1 VREACALFG
10 TAHYPEYHFLVTC
23 SDDFGYFGLEH
34 HACSINGVRE
44 RDLIEDKNRKGW
56 VANLLPHEYAHSWCG
71 KFRRPAGMCTPDF
84 HTPQKTKLLWVYE
97 GLTTYLGD
105 LLMVRSGLVSSTD
118 YKQMLA
124 WNIGDQMRR
133 EGRRWRSLED
143 TAVASHL
150 LRLRSPNWNDL
161 RREQDYYMEGLLL
174 WLEVDAIIRDVS
186 KGRYTL
192 DDFCKKFMG
201 AVAAKEKVVPYEF
214 PEIVRTLKELADYD
228 WEQFLSRRVSAPLET
243 LPLDL
248 VGRCG
253 YRLQYAGKPSAY
265 LEYLQQ
271 HEPGFIS
278 ARDSLGLTFSSEGK
292 ISSVVPGMA
301 GDKGRLAP
309 DMRVIGVN
317 GKKFSRE
324 RLADALADSV
334 ALRKIEFLLL
344 EGDSFRTVVLDYAD
358 GPRYLEL
365 VRDEKK
371 PDVLEEILKP
381 ICGK

>member
-1 VREACALFG
+1 
-10 TAHYPEYHFLVTC
+10 
-23 SDDFGYFGLEH
+23 
-34 HACSINGVRE
+34 
-44 RDLIEDKNRKGW
+44 
-56 VANLLPHEYAHSWCG
+56 
-71 KFRRPAGMCTPDF
+71 
-84 HTPQKTKLLWVYE
+84 
-97 GLTTYLGD
+97 
-105 LLMVRSGLVSSTD
+105 
-118 YKQMLA
+118 
-124 WNIGDQMRR
+124 
-133 EGRRWRSLED
+133 
-143 TAVASHL
+143 
-150 LRLRSPNWNDL
+150 
-161 RREQDYYMEGLLL
+161 
-174 WLEVDAIIRDVS
+174 
-186 KGRYTL
+186 
-192 DDFCKKFMG
+192 MG
-201 AVAAKEKVVPYEF
+201 PVAAKEKVVPYEF
-214 PEIVRTLKELADYD
+214 SEIVRILKELADYD

-265 LEYLQQ
+265 LDYLQQ

-334 ALRKIEFLLL
+334 ALRKIEFLML
-344 EGDSFRTVVLDYAD
+344 EGDRFRTVVLDYAD

-371 PDVLEEILKP
+371 PDVLAEILKP
-381 ICGK
+381 VSGK